1 MALPPPEIMRYTVP
15 HNPVK
20 PVKSRKVPHNVP
32 HNTALCGIRFL
43 TFVLACVA
51 PQDSGRKTQDHRA
64 GKYRYSQNAKAVT
77 SFRTWGNGDLGR
89 TGKSSAF
96 RYATGT
102 HRYWAVKNPAR
113 AVNAPARLRTEKEN
127 RRSLTRALDELLNM
141 WYNSRGLLKISS
153 TG

>member
-51 PQDSGRKTQDHRA
+51 PQDSGRKTQDYRA

-89 TGKSSAF
+89 TGQSSAF
-96 RYATGT
+96 RYASGTG
-102 HRYWAVKNPAR
+102 RYLSDTNR
-113 AVNAPARLRTEKEN
+113 SRTEAARPGLFTERRREATRSWN
-127 RRSLTRALDELLNM
+127 RP
-141 WYNSRGLLKISS
+141 GLFAAQLVD
-153 TG
+153 GV